1 MCVSVCVCVC
11 GFCCCSIISAS
22 CCEILPTIV
31 ENQGHS
37 VQALSCAWFGPLINV
52 SLTPGGTK
60 GVTKNNMYANKH
72 TTLSDRL
79 EDTNNFKLKESKSR
93 KLRKRD

>member
-1 MCVSVCVCVC
+1 M
-11 GFCCCSIISAS
+11 
-22 CCEILPTIV
+22 

-37 VQALSCAWFGPLINV
+37 VKVFPCVWFGPLINV

-60 GVTKNNMYANKH
+60 GVTTNNRYANKH